1 MLRAQ
6 RPLCLDAPPYFFL
19 TCTCSSSA
27 TLALRLSCSRSLSGS
42 GVEEGLGGRAGGES
56 DDSTCMYMQRRRV
69 LHRKSHMHILQ
80 SCESCGVESE
90 ATRVNLQLD
99 VIRNEEENFLICIQ
113 TYTCFSR
120 FVASGDS
127 CFLFFCVRP
136 FPLFFFGGCVR
147 SSFVPASIGMRLIF
161 VLCFPAHLA
170 LGWNHRGLSRSFLS
184 RPHHKLA
191 GPEIGRGDDKIE
203 QKKPDEAGEQF
214 RD

>member
-1 MLRAQ
+1 M
-6 RPLCLDAPPYFFL
+6 YVY
-19 TCTCSSSA
+19 A
-27 TLALRLSCSRSLSGS
+27 TEAR
-42 GVEEGLGGRAGGES
+42 
-56 DDSTCMYMQRRRV
+56 

-80 SCESCGVESE
+80 SSESCGVESE
-90 ATRVNLQLD
+90 ATRANLQLD

-113 TYTCFSR
+113 TYACFSR

-191 GPEIGRGDDKIE
+191 GPEIERGDDKIE